1 MKTRKDF
8 QTPKEFLCYL
18 EGVDDGQNE
27 IIEIYRN
34 VYNVK

>member
-8 QTPKEFLCYL
+8 LTAKEYLCYL

-27 IIEIYRN
+27 IMKIYRK
-34 VYNVK
+34 VYGIK